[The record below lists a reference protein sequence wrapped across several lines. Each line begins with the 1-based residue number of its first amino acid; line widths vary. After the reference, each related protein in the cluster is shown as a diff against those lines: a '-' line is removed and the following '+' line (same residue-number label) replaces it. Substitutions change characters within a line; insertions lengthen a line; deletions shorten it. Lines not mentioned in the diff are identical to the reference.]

1 MSEIRIAQ
9 PEDKE
14 TIQRIYR
21 AVVGLHSDQDEA
33 RWDRLIQQGGL
44 VVAEAEGRIIGFG
57 GMDVRDAEQV
67 KWLYL
72 LPQHQGA
79 GLGSEILRRL
89 ESIGWEAGLDSL
101 RVHSAPGAVNFY
113 LRHGYRLVETAAQMG
128 HDHEGVEMMK
138 EHRQAGDERFG
149 AEPTAEN

>member
-1 MSEIRIAQ
+1 MSEIRIGKS
-9 PEDKE
+9 EDKE
-14 TIQRIYR
+14 AIQRIYEV
-21 AVVGLHSDQDEA
+21 VVGSQANHDEA
-33 RWDRLIQQGGL
+33 RWDRLIERGGL
-44 VVAEAEGRIIGFG
+44 VVATEEGRIVGFG
-57 GMDVRDAEQV
+57 GIDVRAADQV

-79 GLGSEILRRL
+79 GLGSELLRRL

-113 LRHGYRLVETAAQMG
+113 RGHGYRLVETTGQMD

-138 EHRQAGDERFG
+138 ER
-149 AEPTAEN
+149 P

>member
-14 TIQRIYR
+14 AIQRIYD
-21 AVVGLHSDQDEA
+21 AVVGPQADQDEA

-44 VVAEAEGRIIGFG
+44 VVATDESGIVGFG
-57 GMDVRDAEQV
+57 GIDVHAAEQV

-72 LPQHQGA
+72 LPQHQRA
-79 GLGSEILRRL
+79 GLGSELLRRL

-113 LRHGYRLVETAAQMG
+113 RRHGYRLVETEAQTE
-128 HDHEGVEMMK
+128 HDHEGVEMTK
-138 EHRQAGDERFG
+138 AR
-149 AEPTAEN
+149 P

>member
-21 AVVGLHSDQDEA
+21 EVIGPHVDQDEA

-44 VVAEAEGRIIGFG
+44 VVAQVEGRIIGFG
-57 GMDVRDAEQV
+57 GIDVNDAEQV

-79 GLGSEILRRL
+79 GFGSEILQRL
-89 ESIGWEAGLDSL
+89 ESIGWEAGLDSV
-101 RVHSAPGAVNFY
+101 RVHSAPEAVNFY
-113 LRHGYRLVETAAQMG
+113 RRHGYRLVETAAQMG

-138 EHRQAGDERFG
+138 ERQ
-149 AEPTAEN
+149 

>member
-1 MSEIRIAQ
+1 MSEIRIAK

-14 TIQRIYR
+14 NIQRIYH
-21 AVVGLHSDQDEA
+21 AVVGPHADHDET

-44 VVAEAEGRIIGFG
+44 VVATEEGRIVGFG
-57 GMDVRDAEQV
+57 GIDVDAVEQV

-79 GLGSEILRRL
+79 GFGSGILQRL
-89 ESIGWEAGLDSL
+89 ESIGWAAGLSSL
-101 RVHSAPGAVNFY
+101 RVHSAPGAASFY
-113 LRHGYRLVETAAQMG
+113 RRHGYTMVETAAQMG

-138 EHRQAGDERFG
+138 ER
-149 AEPTAEN
+149 P